1 MRLTRY
7 TMYKRIART
16 FPEKIKGKIL
26 SISELG
32 DMTFLVDTKNSEITE
47 AMYPEYDM
55 QKLPFADETYD
66 YVISDQ
72 VLEHLENPFAA
83 VNESFRILKKG
94 GTVIHTSCFI
104 NYHHP
109 SPKDFWRF
117 SPDAFRFLCKDFSEI
132 IQVDGWGN
140 RLAIFICFLGDRF
153 RAIEI
158 PDKKW
163 SLRNII
169 ARFDEKKY
177 SISTWIIA
185 KK

>member
-7 TMYKRIART
+7 TMYKRIAQI
-16 FPEKIKGKIL
+16 FPEQIKGKIL

-32 DMTFLVDTKNSEITE
+32 DMSFLVDKKNSEILE

-55 QKLPFADETYD
+55 QKLPFADETFD

-72 VLEHLENPFAA
+72 VLEHLENPFIA
-83 VNESFRILKKG
+83 VDESLRLLKKG
-94 GTVIHTSCFI
+94 GVAIHTSCFI

-132 IQVDGWGN
+132 IQVGGWGN
-140 RLAIFICFLGDRF
+140 RIAILICFLGDRF
-153 RAIEI
+153 RSIEI
-158 PDKKW
+158 PERKW
-163 SLRNII
+163 SIRNLI

-177 SISTWIIA
+177 AISTWIIA